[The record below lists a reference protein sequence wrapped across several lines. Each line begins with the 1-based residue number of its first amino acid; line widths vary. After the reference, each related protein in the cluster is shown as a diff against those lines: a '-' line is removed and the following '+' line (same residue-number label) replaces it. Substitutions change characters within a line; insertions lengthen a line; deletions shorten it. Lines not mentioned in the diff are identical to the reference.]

1 MLSRQTIVQL
11 QEKELPELRNRL
23 QTVNREIEKL
33 KGDVE
38 EQETSLG
45 ALMSEEDTA
54 KACLQDISLMD
65 RYLVAFLFACLF
77 PSFFYLL
84 SSFTNTCK
92 VWFVFFLNRNKTFFT
107 LLLFRFQLD
116 LKEVERK
123 IAQHSAKLQ
132 GVDLSR
138 TIQQVSQEKQEIQHR
153 LDTSECTSS

>member
-1 MLSRQTIVQL
+1 M
-11 QEKELPELRNRL
+11 RNRL

-33 KGDVE
+33 KGEVE

-45 ALMSEEDTA
+45 ALMSEEETA

-65 RYLVAFLFACLF
+65 RYLVAFLLSFLFFYLTACLF
-77 PSFFYLL
+77 PSFIYLP
-84 SSFTNTCK
+84 SFRNTCK
-92 VWFVFFLNRNKTFFT
+92 VFFVFFLNQNKTFFT
-107 LLLFRFQLD
+107 LLLFFFQLD